1 MLRAYALQ
9 ALQGTLLSAR
19 ASVNIFRV
27 SRDYTAGES
36 DRKRENQQMLRLI
49 FAALGFLIFVVCF
62 LPVLGILRIVRHYN
76 PQAALNAS
84 SVIIR
89 GFLSVILFISG
100 TRIEVEGKENIP
112 NEAVLFVGNHRSD
125 FDILVSYTNINK
137 NVGFVAKKSMKDIP
151 VIAWWMDMIGCLFLD
166 RENAR
171 EGLKTILAA
180 IEQVKHGTSVC
191 IFPEGTRNKSE
202 DADVPAEFKEGA
214 LKIAEKAKCLIVPM
228 VIKDTELI
236 FEKQKP
242 LIKAQTV
249 RLKFLKP
256 FYAKD
261 IPEEY
266 RKTPAAYVRGLI
278 AEELQAMKS
287 KKNVLSN

>member
-1 MLRAYALQ
+1 M
-9 ALQGTLLSAR
+9 
-19 ASVNIFRV
+19 I
-27 SRDYTAGES
+27 
-36 DRKRENQQMLRLI
+36 RLI
-49 FAALGFLIFVVCF
+49 LAGLALLIFVVCF
-62 LPVLGILRIVRHYN
+62 LPVLAVLRIVRHYN
-76 PQAALNAS
+76 PQAAINIS

-89 GFLSVILFISG
+89 GFLSVILFVSG
-100 TRIEVEGKENIP
+100 THIEVEGKELIP
-112 NEAVLFVGNHRSD
+112 DEPVLFVGNHRSD
-125 FDILVSYTNINK
+125 FDILVTYTNFNQ
-137 NVGFVAKKSMKDIP
+137 NVGFVAKKSMKNIP

-171 EGLKTILAA
+171 EGLKTIRAA
-180 IEQVKHGTSVC
+180 IAQVKAGTSVC

-202 DADVPAEFKEGA
+202 DADVPLEFKEGA
-214 LKIAEKAKCLIVPM
+214 LKIAEKAKCKIVPM

-236 FEKQKP
+236 FEKHKP
-242 LIKAQTV
+242 FIKAQTV
-249 RLKFLKP
+249 RLKFLEP

-278 AEELQAMKS
+278 AAELQDMKS

>member
-1 MLRAYALQ
+1 MA
-9 ALQGTLLSAR
+9 TLLE
-19 ASVNIFRV
+19 
-27 SRDYTAGES
+27 Y
-36 DRKRENQQMLRLI
+36 MLRLI
-49 FAALGFLIFVVCF
+49 FALLALLIFIVCF
-62 LPVLGILRIVRHYN
+62 LPVLAVLRIVRHYN
-76 PQAALNAS
+76 PQAALDIS

-100 TRIEVEGKENIP
+100 TRIEVEGREYIP
-112 NEAVLFVGNHRSD
+112 DEPVLFVGNHRSD
-125 FDILVSYTNINK
+125 FDILVTYSNIRQNF
-137 NVGFVAKKSMKDIP
+137 GFVAKKSMKNIP

-180 IEQVKHGTSVC
+180 IAQVKAGTSVC

-202 DADVPAEFKEGA
+202 DADIPLEFKEGA
-214 LKIAEKAKCLIVPM
+214 LKIAEKAKCRIVPM

-236 FEKQKP
+236 FEKHKP
-242 LIKAQTV
+242 FIKAQTV
-249 RLKFLKP
+249 RLKFLEP

-278 AEELQAMKS
+278 ADELQAMKGE
-287 KKNVLSN
+287 K